1 MYNGNCIVWIFK
13 ELSFWIIRFQEKC
26 QSNYPW
32 KLFKFVLKLS
42 FKITGTELPYNRSKL
57 KIKNSCALS
66 PRLSSCCSNVSRLV
80 IDLGNLKMNSEKN
93 EPDSVY
99 HTAEQSVTSL
109 LSRQDS
115 QPVCYLFSEK
125 QYTQCFNENKVMS
138 WENIYLN
145 NE

>member
-1 MYNGNCIVWIFK
+1 M
-13 ELSFWIIRFQEKC
+13 
-26 QSNYPW
+26 
-32 KLFKFVLKLS
+32 
-42 FKITGTELPYNRSKL
+42 
-57 KIKNSCALS
+57 
-66 PRLSSCCSNVSRLV
+66 

-115 QPVCYLFSEK
+115 QRVCYLFSEK

-138 WENIYLN
+138 
-145 NE
+145 